1 MEDGA
6 SRKHPREE
14 QGRPKD
20 KQRLRSPEAASD
32 AGPGGAGTGT
42 PAGDAALQGTG
53 CTQKSESCE
62 ELLWKPPREA
72 AQPCKPQAQHPPC
85 TQGCSQP
92 PKSICLSPSLGSH
105 HAACSPS
112 PSFKAASAFF
122 SARFLLFKPDFPDG
136 RTVPHGGQ
144 ATRLKVTQ
152 GEAAAARDQQLGGE
166 LEPRPG
172 DKGQP
177 VQQPVPSRTW
187 VLPHG
192 DDTGGMVPIS
202 THGCAPNAVP
212 PIGVQG

>member
-14 QGRPKD
+14 QCRPKD

-53 CTQKSESCE
+53 CTQKAESCE
-62 ELLWKPPREA
+62 ELLWKPPQEA
-72 AQPCKPQAQHPPC
+72 AQPCKPRAQHPPC

-92 PKSICLSPSLGSH
+92 PKSIRLSPLGSH
-105 HAACSPS
+105 HAARSPS

-136 RTVPHGGQ
+136 RTAPRGGQ

-152 GEAAAARDQQLGGE
+152 GEVAAARDQQLGGE

-177 VQQPVPSRTW
+177 VQQLVPSQT
-187 VLPHG
+187 
-192 DDTGGMVPIS
+192 
-202 THGCAPNAVP
+202 
-212 PIGVQG
+212 